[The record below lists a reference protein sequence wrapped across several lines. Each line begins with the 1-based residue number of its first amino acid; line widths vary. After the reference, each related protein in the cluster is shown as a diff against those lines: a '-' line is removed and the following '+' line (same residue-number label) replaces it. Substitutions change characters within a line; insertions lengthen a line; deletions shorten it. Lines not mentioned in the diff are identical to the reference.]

1 MIFATLMGIETFRQ
15 ADLGFTSTHSDVF
28 KPLEVFREQVSS
40 HARSIENC
48 WWFRPVRIDFDL
60 PEGLP
65 GDPLQRK
72 LLDNLSGS
80 IEAQGHPGT
89 GIASEKSD
97 LILGFYDIP
106 EKEGSLTEKV
116 EEIEPMIVRAAKKWN
131 VDTFAKNYTLV
142 VTIDEDIKSMK
153 KRESEKIT
161 RMLMARLGALKI
173 LMIKRGDDGAAD
185 YYALGTMEGGLAIE
199 DARVEGAIDRLRD
212 RLVTHACA
220 KDSGSFEKVENAV
233 SEDDWIAAQIP
244 DYIAD
249 ASRTMA
255 AWGYIDEPFE
265 LIEVCS
271 PERAYLINKIM
282 GFSRQSESAIAAHDY
297 SIVPPEAY
305 RMGEI
310 SGVSVS
316 SKSGR
321 FNVDKTRL
329 KREDT
334 IPVAIVP
341 NPDYEPVE
349 GDRLKLTGFKRYSL
363 GIKGQPIVGPSIE
376 FDEMAAAMLYSGSV
390 RVSRHENGHGFRI
403 DPNGD
408 IVLPRVR
415 GFVHLH
421 QGIEEVNLAQKIGGG
436 YKTADLFAYIP
447 PNLDDYP
454 YPVGCGKDIMFALST
469 DAARRLE
476 SIAPLGSRKQVAAFD
491 AMDHGTNF
499 LLLSEPLPGT
509 DFIPDDPF
517 YSILMLVNPDT
528 GSIKMTDEI
537 AQV

>member
-1 MIFATLMGIETFRQ
+1 MLIETLQQ
-15 ADLGFTSTHSDVF
+15 ADLGFTSSPPGVF

-40 HARSIENC
+40 HARKIENC

-65 GDPLQRK
+65 QDSLQRE
-72 LLDNLSGS
+72 LLDKLSDS
-80 IEAQGHPGT
+80 IEVQGHPGT

-97 LILGFYDIP
+97 LIFGFHDVLS
-106 EKEGSLTEKV
+106 G
-116 EEIEPMIVRAAKKWN
+116 EETLFDRVQEIDPIVMQAKKRDGI
-131 VDTFAKNYTLV
+131 DTLSKNYTLV
-142 VTIDEDIKSMK
+142 ITIDEDVISMS

-173 LMIKRGDDGAAD
+173 LMIKSGNDGTAD

-199 DARVEGAIDRLRD
+199 DAKKEGAIDRLRD

-220 KDSGSFEKVENAV
+220 KESGGFEKVENAILAN
-233 SEDDWIAAQIP
+233 DWVR
-244 DYIAD
+244 YGIAD
-249 ASRTMA
+249 DIAHTSRTLA
-255 AWGYIDEPFE
+255 SWGYISKPFD
-265 LIEVCS
+265 LTEVCS
-271 PERAYLINKIM
+271 RERVRYIQTLM
-282 GFSRQSESAIAAHDY
+282 GYSRQSESAIAAHAY
-297 SIVPPEAY
+297 NLIPPQTY
-305 RMGEI
+305 QMGDK
-310 SGVSVS
+310 SGVIIS

-321 FNVDKTRL
+321 FNIDKTKLHRG
-329 KREDT
+329 DT

-341 NPDYEPVE
+341 NPDYKPEE
-349 GDRLKLTGFKRYSL
+349 GDPLNLYGFQRFSL
-363 GIKGQPIVGPSIE
+363 GIEGMPIVGPSIE
-376 FDEMAAAMLYSGSV
+376 FDEMAAAMIYSGSV
-390 RVSRHENGHGFRI
+390 RVRRHENGRGFRI
-403 DPNGD
+403 DPDGD

-421 QGIEEVNLAQKIGGG
+421 QGLNEVDLSQRIGGG
-436 YKTADLFAYIP
+436 FITADLFAYIP

-476 SIAPLGSRKQVAAFD
+476 SIAPVGSGKQVAAFD

-499 LLLSEPLPGT
+499 LLLTEPLPGT
-509 DFIPDDPF
+509 EYIHDNPF
-517 YSILMLVNPDT
+517 YSMLMLVNPDT